1 MKYIQLGICAILS
14 ATVGLAGCQP
24 KPEVAEK
31 SISSTPAKNTEAALP
46 LVKARVMPVKVRKTE
61 ACDQQ
66 GCTQYDLQ
74 TVQTNVAWID
84 QYFLERIQ
92 KAAPNAFSHAPNEK
106 INLQQETPQLNQNS
120 IYVRYLGQN
129 HALASFV
136 LENYSYSAGAAHGIY
151 HQEFVNLDLKNKK
164 RLQLT
169 DVMKS
174 GVEQKLLDQ
183 LYDANTLWL
192 QQHSIERS
200 KLQLSDNFYYGVNG
214 IVFVYPLY
222 ELASYAEGMSELTLP
237 YPVAATFIKAEYLPN
252 LPNYP
257 HA

>member
-14 ATVGLAGCQP
+14 ATVALAGCQP

-31 SISSTPAKNTEAALP
+31 STSSTPAKNTEAAVP
-46 LVKARVMPVKVRKTE
+46 LVEARVVPVKVNKTE
-61 ACDQQ
+61 SCDAE

-74 TVQTNVAWID
+74 TVQSNVPWID
-84 QYFLERIQ
+84 QYFIERIH
-92 KAAPNAFSHAPNEK
+92 KAEPKAFSHAPNEK
-106 INLQQETPQLNQNS
+106 INLQPEIPQLNQRS

-136 LENYSYSAGAAHGIY
+136 LENYSYTAGAAHGIY
-151 HQEFVNLDLKNKK
+151 HQEFVNLDLKKKK

-183 LYDANTLWL
+183 LYEANSLWL
-192 QQHSIERS
+192 QQHNIERS
-200 KLQLSDNFYYGVNG
+200 TLKLSDNFYYGANG

-222 ELASYAEGMSELTLP
+222 ELASYAEGMIELTLP
-237 YPVAATFIKAEYLPN
+237 YPSAVSLIKTEYLPN